1 MQTTIIIRL
10 PTNKSKDMLE
20 LDFTTIITAIV
31 SLIGGGW
38 LFNLY
43 SAKPRKTSIELENV
57 GKAMEEMNGVIN
69 TMKESSRVYREDTDK
84 TIRGLN
90 TKIENLEKS
99 IKVKDEAI
107 YSAYDCPFPDKSSD
121 CIVLKVYKKCHEC
134 SIETQIVQD
143 NDEQESEDGE

>member
-1 MQTTIIIRL
+1 MF
-10 PTNKSKDMLE
+10 E
-20 LDFTTIITAIV
+20 FDFTTIITAIV

-57 GKAMEEMNGVIN
+57 GKAMEEMNGVIK
-69 TMKESSRVYREDTDK
+69 TMKESSRTYREETDR

-90 TKIENLEKS
+90 TKIDNLEKS

-121 CIVLKVYKKCHEC
+121 CIVLKVYKKCSEC
-134 SIETQIVQD
+134 SIDTKIVKD
-143 NDEQESEDGE
+143 NDMQELDELE

>member
-1 MQTTIIIRL
+1 MTG
-10 PTNKSKDMLE
+10 
-20 LDFTTIITAIV
+20 LDYTTIITAIV

-57 GKAMEEMNGVIN
+57 GKAMEEMNGVIT
-69 TMKESSRVYREDTDK
+69 TMKESSRIYREDTDR
-84 TIRGLN
+84 TIKVLN
-90 TKIENLEKS
+90 TKIENLEKT

-121 CIVLKVYKKCHEC
+121 CIVLKVYKKCSEC
-134 SIETQIVQD
+134 SIDTQIVKE
-143 NDEQESEDGE
+143 NDMQELDELE

>member
-1 MQTTIIIRL
+1 M
-10 PTNKSKDMLE
+10 E

-38 LFNLY
+38 IFNVY

-69 TMKESSRVYREDTDK
+69 TMKESSRTYRDETDR
-84 TIRGLN
+84 TIRVLN

-121 CIVLKVYKKCHEC
+121 CIVLKVYKKCHDC
-134 SIETQIVQD
+134 SIETQIVND
-143 NDEQESEDGE
+143 NDVQESEDGY

>member
-1 MQTTIIIRL
+1 MF
-10 PTNKSKDMLE
+10 E
-20 LDFTTIITAIV
+20 FDFTTIITAIV

-69 TMKESSRVYREDTDK
+69 TMKESSRIYREDTDR
-84 TIRGLN
+84 TIRCLN
-90 TKIENLEKS
+90 TKIDNLEKS

-121 CIVLKVYKKCHEC
+121 CIVLKIYKKCSEC
-134 SIETQIVQD
+134 SIDTKNVQD
-143 NDEQESEDGE
+143 NDIQESEDGEC

>member
-1 MQTTIIIRL
+1 
-10 PTNKSKDMLE
+10 MLDF
-20 LDFTTIITAIV
+20 DFTTIITAVV

-69 TMKESSRVYREDTDK
+69 TMKESSRTYRDETDR
-84 TIRGLN
+84 TIRVLN

-107 YSAYDCPFPDKSSD
+107 YSAYDCPFPEKSSD
-121 CIVLKVYKKCHEC
+121 CIVLKVYKKCREC
-134 SIETQIVQD
+134 SIETQIVKD
-143 NDEQESEDGE
+143 NEMQESDDGE

>member
-1 MQTTIIIRL
+1 M
-10 PTNKSKDMLE
+10 ME
-20 LDFTTIITAIV
+20 LDVTTIITAIV

-38 LFNLY
+38 IFNVY

-57 GKAMEEMNGVIN
+57 GKAMEEMNGVIT
-69 TMKESSRVYREDTDK
+69 TMKESSRIYREDTDR
-84 TIRGLN
+84 TIRCLN

-121 CIVLKVYKKCHEC
+121 CIVLRVYKKCHEC

-143 NDEQESEDGE
+143 DDVQESEDVD

>member
-1 MQTTIIIRL
+1 
-10 PTNKSKDMLE
+10 MLDF
-20 LDFTTIITAIV
+20 DFTTIITAVV

-69 TMKESSRVYREDTDK
+69 TMKESSRTYREETDR
-84 TIRGLN
+84 TILGLN

-134 SIETQIVQD
+134 SIDTKIVQD
-143 NDEQESEDGE
+143 IDIQESEDVE

>member
-1 MQTTIIIRL
+1 MEI
-10 PTNKSKDMLE
+10 
-20 LDFTTIITAIV
+20 DFTTIITAIV

-57 GKAMEEMNGVIN
+57 GKAMEEMNGVIK
-69 TMKESSRVYREDTDK
+69 TMKESSRTYREETDR
-84 TIRGLN
+84 TIRCLN

-99 IKVKDEAI
+99 IKIKDEAI

-121 CIVLKVYKKCHEC
+121 CIVLKVYKKCHDC
-134 SIETQIVQD
+134 SIETQIV
-143 NDEQESEDGE
+143 NDDIKESEDGE

>member
-1 MQTTIIIRL
+1 
-10 PTNKSKDMLE
+10 MLE
-20 LDFTTIITAIV
+20 LDVTTIITAIV

-38 LFNLY
+38 IFNVY

-57 GKAMEEMNGVIN
+57 GKAMDEMNGVIT
-69 TMKESSRVYREDTDK
+69 TMKESSRVYREDTDR

-121 CIVLKVYKKCHEC
+121 CIVLRVYKKCHEC

-143 NDEQESEDGE
+143 DDVQESEDVE

>member
-1 MQTTIIIRL
+1 M
-10 PTNKSKDMLE
+10 
-20 LDFTTIITAIV
+20 LDFDSTTIITAVV

-69 TMKESSRVYREDTDK
+69 TMKESSRTYREETDR
-84 TIRGLN
+84 TICGLN

-121 CIVLKVYKKCHEC
+121 CIVLKVYKKCREC

-143 NDEQESEDGE
+143 NEIQDSDDVE

>member
-1 MQTTIIIRL
+1 
-10 PTNKSKDMLE
+10 MLE
-20 LDFTTIITAIV
+20 LDVTTIITAIV

-38 LFNLY
+38 IFNVY

-57 GKAMEEMNGVIN
+57 GKAMEEMNGVIT
-69 TMKESSRVYREDTDK
+69 TMKESSRVYREDTDR

-121 CIVLKVYKKCHEC
+121 CIVLRVYKKCHEC
-134 SIETQIVQD
+134 SIETQIVQ
-143 NDEQESEDGE
+143 NDDVQESEDVD

>member
-1 MQTTIIIRL
+1 M
-10 PTNKSKDMLE
+10 
-20 LDFTTIITAIV
+20 LDFDITTIITAAV

-69 TMKESSRVYREDTDK
+69 TMKESSRTYREETDR
-84 TIRGLN
+84 TICGLN

-134 SIETQIVQD
+134 SIDTKIVQD
-143 NDEQESEDGE
+143 NDMQESEDGE

>member
-1 MQTTIIIRL
+1 MF
-10 PTNKSKDMLE
+10 E

-31 SLIGGGW
+31 SVIGGGW

-57 GKAMEEMNGVIN
+57 GKAMEEMNGVIT
-69 TMKESSRVYREDTDK
+69 TMKESSRIYREDTDR
-84 TIRGLN
+84 TIKVLN

-121 CIVLKVYKKCHEC
+121 CIVLKVYKKCSEC
-134 SIETQIVQD
+134 SIETQIVKD
-143 NDEQESEDGE
+143 DIQESEDVE

>member
-1 MQTTIIIRL
+1 M
-10 PTNKSKDMLE
+10 E

-57 GKAMEEMNGVIN
+57 GKAMEEMNGVIK
-69 TMKESSRVYREDTDK
+69 TMKEGSRTYREETDR

-99 IKVKDEAI
+99 IKVKDEAN

-134 SIETQIVQD
+134 SIETQIVKD
-143 NDEQESEDGE
+143 NDVNESEDGE

>member
-1 MQTTIIIRL
+1 M
-10 PTNKSKDMLE
+10 E

-31 SLIGGGW
+31 SVIGGGW

-69 TMKESSRVYREDTDK
+69 TMKESSRTYRDETNK
-84 TIRGLN
+84 TIRVLN

-121 CIVLKVYKKCHEC
+121 CIVLKVYKKCREC
-134 SIETQIVQD
+134 SMETQIVQD
-143 NDEQESEDGE
+143 NEIQESEGGE

>member
-1 MQTTIIIRL
+1 M
-10 PTNKSKDMLE
+10 E
-20 LDFTTIITAIV
+20 LDVTTIITAIV

-57 GKAMEEMNGVIN
+57 GKAMEEMNGVIK
-69 TMKESSRVYREDTDK
+69 TMKESSRTYREETDR

-90 TKIENLEKS
+90 AKIDNLEKS

-134 SIETQIVQD
+134 SIETQVFED
-143 NDEQESEDGE
+143 SAES

>member
-1 MQTTIIIRL
+1 MF
-10 PTNKSKDMLE
+10 DF
-20 LDFTTIITAIV
+20 DFTTIITAVV

-57 GKAMEEMNGVIN
+57 GKAMDEMNGVIK
-69 TMKESSRVYREDTDK
+69 TMKESSKTYREETDR
-84 TIRGLN
+84 TIRVLN

-107 YSAYDCPFPDKSSD
+107 YSAYDCPFPEKSSD
-121 CIVLKVYKKCHEC
+121 CIVLKVYKKCREC
-134 SIETQIVQD
+134 SMETQIVQD
-143 NDEQESEDGE
+143 NEIQESEGVE

>member
-1 MQTTIIIRL
+1 M
-10 PTNKSKDMLE
+10 E

-69 TMKESSRVYREDTDK
+69 TMKESSRTYRDETDR
-84 TIRGLN
+84 TISALN

-107 YSAYDCPFPDKSSD
+107 YSAYDCPFPEKSSD
-121 CIVLKVYKKCHEC
+121 CIVLKVYKKCREC

-143 NDEQESEDGE
+143 KDVQESEDGD

>member
-1 MQTTIIIRL
+1 
-10 PTNKSKDMLE
+10 MLE
-20 LDFTTIITAIV
+20 LDVTTIITAIV

-38 LFNLY
+38 IFNVY

-57 GKAMEEMNGVIN
+57 GKAMEEMNGVIT
-69 TMKESSRVYREDTDK
+69 TMKESSRVYREDTDR

-90 TKIENLEKS
+90 TKIENLEKT
-99 IKVKDEAI
+99 IKIKDEAI

-143 NDEQESEDGE
+143 NEIQESEDVE

>member
-1 MQTTIIIRL
+1 M
-10 PTNKSKDMLE
+10 E

-38 LFNLY
+38 IFNVY

-57 GKAMEEMNGVIN
+57 GKAMDEMNGVIT
-69 TMKESSRVYREDTDK
+69 TMKESSRIYREDTDR

-90 TKIENLEKS
+90 AKIENLEKT

-121 CIVLKVYKKCHEC
+121 CIVLKVYKKCSEC
-134 SIETQIVQD
+134 SIDTKIVKD
-143 NDEQESEDGE
+143 NDMQELDELE

>member
-1 MQTTIIIRL
+1 
-10 PTNKSKDMLE
+10 MLDF
-20 LDFTTIITAIV
+20 DFTTIITAVV

-57 GKAMEEMNGVIN
+57 SKAMEEMNGVIK
-69 TMKESSRVYREDTDK
+69 TMKESSRTYRDDTDR
-84 TIRGLN
+84 TIRVLN

-121 CIVLKVYKKCHEC
+121 CIVLKVYKKCREC
-134 SIETQIVQD
+134 SMETQIVQD
-143 NDEQESEDGE
+143 NEIQESDDGE

>member
-1 MQTTIIIRL
+1 MF
-10 PTNKSKDMLE
+10 E
-20 LDFTTIITAIV
+20 FDFTTIITAIV

-57 GKAMEEMNGVIN
+57 GKAMEEMNGVIK
-69 TMKESSRVYREDTDK
+69 TMKESSRTYREETDR

-90 TKIENLEKS
+90 TKIDNLEKS

-107 YSAYDCPFPDKSSD
+107 YSAYDCPFPDKSSE

-134 SIETQIVQD
+134 SLEKQIVKD
-143 NDEQESEDGE
+143 NDVKESEDGD

>member
-1 MQTTIIIRL
+1 
-10 PTNKSKDMLE
+10 MLE
-20 LDFTTIITAIV
+20 LDVTTIITAIV
-31 SLIGGGW
+31 GLIGGGW
-38 LFNLY
+38 IFNVY

-57 GKAMEEMNGVIN
+57 GKAMEEMNGVIT
-69 TMKESSRVYREDTDK
+69 TMKESSRVYREDTDR
-84 TIRGLN
+84 TIRVLN

-143 NDEQESEDGE
+143 NEIQESEDVE

>member
-1 MQTTIIIRL
+1 
-10 PTNKSKDMLE
+10 MLE
-20 LDFTTIITAIV
+20 LDVTTIITAIV

-38 LFNLY
+38 IFNVY

-57 GKAMEEMNGVIN
+57 GKAMEEMNGVIT
-69 TMKESSRVYREDTDK
+69 TMKESSRVYREDTDR
-84 TIRGLN
+84 TICGLN

-121 CIVLKVYKKCHEC
+121 CIVLKVYKKCREC
-134 SIETQIVQD
+134 SIENQIVQD
-143 NDEQESEDGE
+143 DEIQESEDGE

>member
-1 MQTTIIIRL
+1 
-10 PTNKSKDMLE
+10 MLE
-20 LDFTTIITAIV
+20 LDVTTIITAIV

-38 LFNLY
+38 IFNVY

-121 CIVLKVYKKCHEC
+121 CIVLRVYKKCHEC

-143 NDEQESEDGE
+143 TDVQESEDEE

>member
-1 MQTTIIIRL
+1 MDI
-10 PTNKSKDMLE
+10 
-20 LDFTTIITAIV
+20 DFTTIITAIV

-57 GKAMEEMNGVIN
+57 GKAMDEMNGVIN

-90 TKIENLEKS
+90 NEVDNL
-99 IKVKDEAI
+99 
-107 YSAYDCPFPDKSSD
+107 
-121 CIVLKVYKKCHEC
+121 
-134 SIETQIVQD
+134 
-143 NDEQESEDGE
+143 

>member
-1 MQTTIIIRL
+1 M
-10 PTNKSKDMLE
+10 E
-20 LDFTTIITAIV
+20 FDFTTIITAIV
-31 SLIGGGW
+31 SVIGGGW

-69 TMKESSRVYREDTDK
+69 TMKESSRTYRDETDR
-84 TIRGLN
+84 TIRVLN

-107 YSAYDCPFPDKSSD
+107 YSAYDCHFPDKSSD
-121 CIVLKVYKKCHEC
+121 CIVLKVYKKCREC

-143 NDEQESEDGE
+143 KDVQESEDGD

>member
-1 MQTTIIIRL
+1 MFG
-10 PTNKSKDMLE
+10 

-31 SLIGGGW
+31 SVIGGGW

-57 GKAMEEMNGVIN
+57 GKAMEEMNGVIK
-69 TMKESSRVYREDTDK
+69 TMKESSRTYREETDR

-90 TKIENLEKS
+90 AKIDNLEKS

-134 SIETQIVQD
+134 SIETQVFED
-143 NDEQESEDGE
+143 SAESQE

>member
-1 MQTTIIIRL
+1 M
-10 PTNKSKDMLE
+10 ME
-20 LDFTTIITAIV
+20 LDVTTIITAIV

-38 LFNLY
+38 IFNVY

-69 TMKESSRVYREDTDK
+69 TMKESSRIYREDTDR
-84 TIRGLN
+84 TILCLN

-107 YSAYDCPFPDKSSD
+107 YAAYDCPFPDKSSD
-121 CIVLKVYKKCHEC
+121 CIVLKVYKKCRDC
-134 SIETQIVQD
+134 NIETQVYD
-143 NDEQESEDGE
+143 DSEESQE

>member
-1 MQTTIIIRL
+1 MF
-10 PTNKSKDMLE
+10 DF
-20 LDFTTIITAIV
+20 DFTTIITAVV

-57 GKAMEEMNGVIN
+57 GKAMDEMNGVIK
-69 TMKESSRVYREDTDK
+69 TMKESSRTYRDETDR
-84 TIRGLN
+84 TIRVLN

-107 YSAYDCPFPDKSSD
+107 YSAYDCPFPEKSSD
-121 CIVLKVYKKCHEC
+121 CIVLKVYKKCREC

-143 NDEQESEDGE
+143 DEMKESEDGE

>member
-1 MQTTIIIRL
+1 
-10 PTNKSKDMLE
+10 MLE
-20 LDFTTIITAIV
+20 LDVTTIITAIV

-38 LFNLY
+38 IFNVY

-57 GKAMEEMNGVIN
+57 GKAMEEMNGVIT

-134 SIETQIVQD
+134 SIENQIVQD
-143 NDEQESEDGE
+143 DVQESEDGE